1 MDTVAEVKQR
11 ISLTDFVSRTVKLQK
26 SGRNYRGLCPFHTEK
41 TPSFYVFE
49 DTATW
54 RCFGSCGEGGD
65 IFSFLQKRENMNF
78 REVLEVLAREAG
90 VQFSP
95 RTPES
100 LKEQDRLNACL
111 SLAVDFY
118 QENLKKS
125 HGEIARLHEGQILF
139 TYLHLAPDPEQTKA
153 LVDSGVS
160 AIAYESVIA
169 EDKSYPLLT
178 PMSAIAGRLAVQAG
192 ASCLEKAKG
201 GSGILIG
208 GVANV
213 NPASVTIIGGGV
225 VGYNA
230 IEIALGMQA
239 NVSVLDKSAARLDYL
254 ETVFGDDLNTVLAD
268 SVSNEAFI
276 VDADLVIGAV
286 LVPGASAPKIISR
299 NLLKKMKPGS
309 VFVDVAIDQGGC
321 AETSRP
327 TTHSNPTYIE
337 EGVLHYCVS
346 NMPGAVPLTSTY
358 ALNQATLPYVE
369 DLANQGLVQALIQD
383 QGFCQ
388 GLSVHQGMI
397 TIEAVADELGYE
409 YTDPKRALI

>member
-1 MDTVAEVKQR
+1 MLIGVPKEIKTDEYR
-11 ISLTDFVSRTVKLQK
+11 I
-26 SGRNYRGLCPFHTEK
+26 GL
-41 TPSFYVFE
+41 
-49 DTATW
+49 
-54 RCFGSCGEGGD
+54 
-65 IFSFLQKRENMNF
+65 
-78 REVLEVLAREAG
+78 
-90 VQFSP
+90 
-95 RTPES
+95 TPES
-100 LKEQDRLNACL
+100 VLALVNGGHQVMVLTDAGLGISKSDQDYLKAG
-111 SLAVDFY
+111 A
-118 QENLKKS
+118 
-125 HGEIARLHEGQILF
+125 EIVASREEIFERAEMIVKVKEPQLEECALLHEGQILF

-160 AIAYESVIA
+160 AIAYESVLA

-254 ETVFGDDLNTVLAD
+254 ETVFGDDLNAVLAD

-276 VDADLVIGAV
+276 VDADLLIGAV

-358 ALNQATLPYVE
+358 ALNQATLSYVK
-369 DLANQGLVQALIQD
+369 DLANQGLVKALTHN
-383 QGFCQ
+383 QGFCE
-388 GLSVHQGMI
+388 GLSIHQGKV
-397 TIEAVADELGYE
+397 TIRAVADELGYE
-409 YTDPKRALI
+409 YTDPKQALI